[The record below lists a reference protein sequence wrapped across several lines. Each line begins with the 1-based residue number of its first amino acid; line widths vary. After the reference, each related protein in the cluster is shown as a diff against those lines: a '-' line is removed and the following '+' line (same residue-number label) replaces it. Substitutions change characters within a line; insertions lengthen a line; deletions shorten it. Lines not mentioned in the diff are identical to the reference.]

1 MVEECI
7 KSRIVDNKTFERDK
21 LRAKIAK
28 LENIYSKLQD
38 EIKYSKNKVDKESV
52 KAEISSYKEIN
63 HHMKSIELLD
73 EELYLNENNYL
84 RIKRMYNV
92 DNLNWEIDNNKS
104 PVFNYLLSKILDEVT
119 EVESIKIA
127 S

>member
-1 MVEECI
+1 
-7 KSRIVDNKTFERDK
+7 
-21 LRAKIAK
+21 
-28 LENIYSKLQD
+28 
-38 EIKYSKNKVDKESV
+38 
-52 KAEISSYKEIN
+52 
-63 HHMKSIELLD
+63 MKSIELLD